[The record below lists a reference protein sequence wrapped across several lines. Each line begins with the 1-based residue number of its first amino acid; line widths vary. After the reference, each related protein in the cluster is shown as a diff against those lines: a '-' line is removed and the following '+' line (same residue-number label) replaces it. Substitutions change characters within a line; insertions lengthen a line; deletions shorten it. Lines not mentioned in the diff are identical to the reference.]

1 MEDIVSVLFHSRTQ
15 VHAFHL
21 ATDSYAQ
28 HVALQKYYDAIVD
41 MADGLAESWQGKY
54 GKMQLKGVSGI
65 EQYNGVESV
74 ITYFEKVLKIV
85 AEKRK
90 DIKESYIQ
98 NQIDTVEELIYSTL
112 YLLKELK

>member
-1 MEDIVSVLFHSRTQ
+1 MEEIVSILFHSRTQ
-15 VHAFHL
+15 AHVFHL
-21 ATDSYAQ
+21 GTDSYAQ
-28 HVALQKYYDAIVD
+28 HVALQKYYDGIVAL
-41 MADGLAESWQGKY
+41 ADGLAESWQGKY
-54 GKMQLKGVSGI
+54 GKIQFKPVAGI
-65 EQYNGVESV
+65 EQYTGLEGIVA
-74 ITYFEKVLKIV
+74 YFEKVLKIV